1 MSKKINVNIKHKLCI
16 LTDKLLLVL
25 YKTTGLNSSIFQPAL
40 EKEKKN
46 YQKVSEVLH
55 FLCMKKVVLS

>member
-1 MSKKINVNIKHKLCI
+1 MHF
-16 LTDKLLLVL
+16 DRQ
-25 YKTTGLNSSIFQPAL
+25 TTGLNSTIFHPAAL